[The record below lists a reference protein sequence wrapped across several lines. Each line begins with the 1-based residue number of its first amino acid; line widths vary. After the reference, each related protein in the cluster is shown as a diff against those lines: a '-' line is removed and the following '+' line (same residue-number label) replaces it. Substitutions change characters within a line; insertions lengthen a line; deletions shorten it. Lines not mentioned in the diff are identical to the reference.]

1 MLGRVLELELRLRF
15 DAYPS
20 QELVLDDLDLGYVI
34 SLLLAGLESA
44 LAEELNTEVVEG
56 DDDFLDKC
64 PRQAKAATSK
74 AEFVD
79 GFKILADVSTY
90 ITAPDCLDIASAC

>member
-1 MLGRVLELELRLRF
+1 MI
-15 DAYPS
+15 
-20 QELVLDDLDLGYVI
+20 LDNLDLGSEI
-34 SLLLAGLESA
+34 SLLLGGLESP
-44 LAEELNTEVVEG
+44 LPEEENTKVVEG
-56 DDDFLDKC
+56 REDFLDKC

-79 GFKILADVSTY
+79 RFESFADVSTY